1 MNVSMLALYWSRGTV
16 MQYKVFCLRGE
27 VGSGVILSISNLSKA
42 GGWVFVCYLVSFYLE
57 LLYAIDW
64 PEQ

>member
-1 MNVSMLALYWSRGTV
+1 

-57 LLYAIDW
+57 LLYAID
-64 PEQ
+64 